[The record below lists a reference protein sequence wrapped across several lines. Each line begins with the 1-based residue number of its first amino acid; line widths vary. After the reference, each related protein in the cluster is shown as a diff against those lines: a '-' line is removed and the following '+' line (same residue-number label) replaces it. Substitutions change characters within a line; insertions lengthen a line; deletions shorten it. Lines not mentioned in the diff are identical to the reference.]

1 MVMINCS
8 KLCAS
13 LQEKSNQLTLCQ
25 RCKSENLR
33 LYSIV
38 YVYVKSLSSHTAI
51 SRKVV
56 EKKKNIK
63 VYATRPKGGLGI
75 H

>member
-1 MVMINCS
+1 MIICNKVCAIMVMINCS

-38 YVYVKSLSSHTAI
+38 YVYVKSLSSHIPEA
-51 SRKVV
+51 
-56 EKKKNIK
+56 
-63 VYATRPKGGLGI
+63 
-75 H
+75 

>member
-38 YVYVKSLSSHTAI
+38 YVYVKSLSSHIPEA
-51 SRKVV
+51 
-56 EKKKNIK
+56 
-63 VYATRPKGGLGI
+63 
-75 H
+75 